1 MDLLSGVRDASVR
14 IRPDVIRTSLLRSD
28 HLSRRL
34 AADVFIKAEYEQP
47 TGSFK
52 IRGATNK
59 LKSLTREEKDRGLV
73 SASTGNHGLAVGRAA
88 HLQGAAVT
96 LFVPDSLS
104 PDKRAKLLAAPG
116 VSLEFVP
123 ASCEQAELKARQFG
137 RDTSRVFI
145 SPYNDPDV
153 ILGQGTAGLE
163 ILEQLPHVQDV
174 LVPVGGGGLIAGIAG
189 YLKSVRPG
197 IRVIGVEPVNSRFLA
212 ESLKAGRIVEVEESP
227 SLADAVAGGLEP
239 GSMTF
244 PLCQRYI
251 DDIITV
257 EESLIAES
265 LALLFEDHG
274 RVVEGAGALALAGL
288 LKDPGR
294 FQGRSLA
301 LVASGGNISPSLHRQ
316 VVSRA

>member
-1 MDLLSGVRDASVR
+1 MDFLSGVRDASAR
-14 IRPDVIRTSLLRSD
+14 IRPEVIRTSLQRSD
-28 HLSRRL
+28 LLSRRL
-34 AADVFIKAEYEQP
+34 AADVFVKAEYEQP

-52 IRGATNK
+52 LRGATNK
-59 LKSLTREEKDRGLV
+59 LKSLTREEKNRGVV
-73 SASTGNHGLAVGRAA
+73 SASTGNHGLAVSRAA
-88 HLQGAAVT
+88 RLEGASVT
-96 LFVPDSLS
+96 LFVPNSLS
-104 PDKRAKLLAAPG
+104 PDKRTKLLAATG

-123 ASCEQAELKARQFG
+123 ASCEQAELAARQFG
-137 RDTSRVFI
+137 RDSGRVFI

-163 ILEQLPHVQDV
+163 ILEELPQVQDV

-189 YLKSVRPG
+189 YLKTVRPG

-212 ESLKAGRIVEVEESP
+212 ESLKAGRLVEVEESP

-244 PLCQRYI
+244 PLCQKYV

-288 LKDPGR
+288 LKDPRR

-301 LVASGGNISPSLHRQ
+301 LVASGGNISPTLHRQ
-316 VVSRA
+316 IVSRA